1 MAIRKVTPTRLTLLT
16 LKKELGV
23 ALKGH
28 KLLKDKRDGLIQTFM
43 EKVHETQALRE
54 EINRKLPE
62 VFTFYVKASA
72 SVARK
77 THELAFILP
86 SVDLSLKV
94 EERSI
99 MSVNV
104 PEFSIEKDGSPF
116 SYGLLETSGELD
128 NALAGLNETF
138 PLLVKMAHLEKTLES
153 LAEEIEKTRR
163 RVSALENIRI
173 PELEETINF
182 ISNRL
187 EEQGRDAVVST
198 MRIKA
203 MIEEGEEEEEDE

>member
-16 LKKELGV
+16 LKKELTV

-43 EKVHETQALRE
+43 EKVHETRALRE
-54 EINRKLPE
+54 EINQKLPE
-62 VFTFYVKASA
+62 VFTSYVKASA

-86 SVDLSLKV
+86 SADVSLRVK
-94 EERSI
+94 ERSI

-104 PEFSIEKDGSPF
+104 PEFSIEKNGSAF

-128 NALAGLNETF
+128 NALAGFDETF

-173 PELEETINF
+173 PELEETISF

-187 EEQGRDAVVST
+187 EEQARDAVVST

-203 MIEEGEEEEEDE
+203 MIEEGEEDDEEE